1 VLPGAINVGNAYS
14 RGIEAEAFLAIDR
27 HLSAQVDYTYD
38 QTKLTSYN
46 SYVGEAVSVPL
57 PPVGGPMPGTPKNS
71 AAVTLTYGNIMIANG
86 EMRYSVS
93 AHYQSP
99 VTPALSATIPVVP
112 GYTMVDTRLSYTYS
126 HYEITAYCN
135 NLTNNLGIT
144 SYSDPFNY
152 SPQNYQ
158 AIVSQPRTVGLTL
171 VYSFKEH

>member
-1 VLPGAINVGNAYS
+1 MFFAV
-14 RGIEAEAFLAIDR
+14 DR
-27 HLSAQVDYTYD
+27 HLGAQVDYTYD

-46 SYVGEAVSVPL
+46 ALVADGLSVPP
-57 PPVGGPMPGTPKNS
+57 PPVGAPMPGTPKNS
-71 AAVTLTYGNIMIANG
+71 VAVTLTYGNIMIANG

-135 NLTNNLGIT
+135 NLTNNLGIS

-171 VYSFKEH
+171 VYSFKEQ

>member
-1 VLPGAINVGNAYS
+1 
-14 RGIEAEAFLAIDR
+14 
-27 HLSAQVDYTYD
+27 
-38 QTKLTSYN
+38 
-46 SYVGEAVSVPL
+46 
-57 PPVGGPMPGTPKNS
+57 
-71 AAVTLTYGNIMIANG
+71 
-86 EMRYSVS
+86 
-93 AHYQSP
+93 